1 MTKQQRTILI
11 VDDFLPDR
19 EAYRRYL
26 QADLE
31 YEYTIIEA
39 QSAEDGL
46 TLCGVRSVDGILL
59 DFSLPDLDGLEFL
72 VALKNKQAGKLCPP
86 VVMITGQ
93 GNEIIAAKAIKSG
106 AEDYLV
112 KNQITPALLQL
123 AIGSAIAS
131 SKLQQQLRSRIEQE
145 KIISQI
151 ALQIRQSL
159 DLQEVLQTTV
169 TQVREFLQ
177 TDRVII
183 FQLQADGGGTAIV
196 ESVGEQWRSLLSAN
210 FYDPCFADRYIE
222 NYRQGIITAKANI
235 YNAGIDQCYIDQLQP
250 FQVKAC
256 LVAPLFEGKKL
267 WGLLIAHH
275 CSSPRAWQELEISL
289 VEQLSNH
296 IGIAIAQSE
305 LYQKAQ
311 SELTQRQQVEIELS
325 ESEAGLRL
333 ALEAAQ
339 MGTWDWN
346 ILTGQIQWSAN
357 MEALFGLQ
365 PGEFDGSYEMFV
377 SRLHLEDR
385 DRVLNAINHSV
396 VTGTEYNIEFRVIY
410 PDGQLRW
417 AQSKGQVFYNEA
429 GQAVRM
435 AGVDLDITTS
445 KQLQED
451 KEVLLRR
458 AQAARE
464 EAEAANLSKDEFLAV
479 VSHELRSPLNAIL
492 GWARLLRTREL
503 DKPTTER
510 ALETIERNT
519 QTQVQLIEDL
529 LDVSRMIRGDLQL
542 TMTPVSLA
550 ALVEDSVN
558 SLSLIAQAKQIHLN
572 SIIIDSHCQ
581 ILGDLS
587 RLQQVI
593 TNLLTNAIKFTPQG
607 GRVQICLEK
616 EGSIAQIRVIDSGKG
631 ISKEFLPHV
640 FDRFRRADSST
651 ERLKD
656 GLGLGLAIVTHL
668 TRLHGGTVSA
678 SSPGVGQGATFT
690 VTLPIFE
697 SISSALKSEPNPE
710 ITQQL
715 PLADV
720 RLLLVDDE
728 VDSLELVEFALTESG
743 ATIKAVSGAA
753 AALEV
758 IEQFKPDILV
768 SDIAM
773 PQTDGYTLLNCIR
786 EKKQVGQIPAIA
798 LTAFAKEEDVKNSLY
813 AGFQRHLTKPVE
825 PTELIK
831 AICEVLVGVD
841 PVKADKMY

>member
-1 MTKQQRTILI
+1 MTKQNRTILI
-11 VDDFLPDR
+11 VDDFPPDR
-19 EAYRRYL
+19 EVYRRYL
-26 QADLE
+26 QADVE
-31 YEYTIIEA
+31 YEYTIVEA
-39 QSAEDGL
+39 PSAEDGL
-46 TLCGVRSVDGILL
+46 ILCGRQPVDGILL

-72 VALKNKQAGKLCPP
+72 AALKNKQTGKLCPP

-93 GNEIIAAKAIKSG
+93 GNEIIATKAIKNG

-112 KNQITPALLQL
+112 KNQITPTLLQL
-123 AIGSAIAS
+123 AISSAIAS
-131 SKLQQQLRSRIEQE
+131 YKLQQQLRARIEQE
-145 KIISQI
+145 KIVSQI
-151 ALQIRQSL
+151 AQQIRQSL
-159 DLQEVLQTTV
+159 NLEEVLQTTV
-169 TQVREFLQ
+169 TQVRQFLQ

-183 FQLQADGGGTAIV
+183 FQLQSDGGGTAIV
-196 ESVGEQWRSLLSAN
+196 ESVDKQWRSLLSAN

-222 NYRQGIITAKANI
+222 NYRQGIITAKADI
-235 YNAGIDQCYIDQLQP
+235 YNAGVDQCYIEQLEP
-250 FQVKAC
+250 FDVKAC
-256 LVAPLFEGKKL
+256 LVAPLFEGENL

-275 CSSPRAWQELEISL
+275 CSSPRPWQELEISL

-305 LYQKAQ
+305 LYQKVQ
-311 SELTQRQQVEIELS
+311 SELTQRQRVEIELS

-339 MGTWDWN
+339 MGTWNWN
-346 ILTGQIQWSAN
+346 ILTRQIQWSAN

-385 DRVLNAINHSV
+385 DRVLDAIQYSIA
-396 VTGTEYNIEFRVIY
+396 TATQYNIEFRVVY
-410 PDGQLRW
+410 PNGQTRW

-435 AGVDLDITTS
+435 AGVDLDITAS

-458 AQAARE
+458 EQAARE
-464 EAEAANLSKDEFLAV
+464 EAETANHSKDEFLAV

-542 TMTPVSLA
+542 TMIPVNLA
-550 ALVEDSVN
+550 ALVENSV
-558 SLSLIAQAKQIHLN
+558 SSISLIAQAKQIHLC
-572 SIIIDSHCQ
+572 SIINTDCQ

-607 GRVQICLEK
+607 GSVQICLEQ
-616 EGSIAQIRVIDSGKG
+616 EGFIAQIKVIDSGKG

-651 ERLKD
+651 ERSKD
-656 GLGLGLAIVTHL
+656 GLGLGLAIVSHL

-690 VTLPIFE
+690 VTLPIFQ
-697 SISSALKSEPNPE
+697 SNSSVEPEHNAE
-710 ITQQL
+710 TIQQL

-720 RLLLVDDE
+720 RILLVDDE
-728 VDSLELVEFALTESG
+728 VDSLELVEFALAESG
-743 ATIKAVSGAA
+743 ATVKAVSSAA

-758 IEQFKPDILV
+758 IEQFKPDILI

-786 EKKQVGQIPAIA
+786 DKKQVGQIPAIA
-798 LTAFAKEEDVKNSLY
+798 LTAFAKEEDIKNSLY

-825 PTELIK
+825 PTQLIK

-841 PVKADKMY
+841 PVKIDRIY